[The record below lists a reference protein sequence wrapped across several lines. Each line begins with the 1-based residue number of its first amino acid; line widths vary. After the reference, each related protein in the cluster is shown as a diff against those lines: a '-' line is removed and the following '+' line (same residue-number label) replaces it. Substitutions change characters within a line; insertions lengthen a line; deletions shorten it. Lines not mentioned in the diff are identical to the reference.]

1 MIFFVWTVIFSFQS
15 LLEQENGDLWTVIFF
30 FRRLLEQENGDVDM
44 EIQRDMEN
52 EIQRLQEDQNGM
64 SNEMQELRETIDDK
78 NNQIHQLEEDKNG
91 MSNEMQELRETI
103 DDRNNQIHKLLEDK
117 NEINNEIRR
126 LREDAKSRFHIQEK
140 SVVFSTND
148 VLGQGAYGAVYK
160 GDFHGSKVAVKE
172 YHEVIISDYNL
183 KILQREVYIASQC
196 RHPNLLQ
203 FICAERNDQNRL
215 LIVTELMDTTLRAY
229 IEGHASPPLKFE
241 ELKLISLDVA
251 CGLNYLHSMK
261 PNPIVHR
268 DISSV
273 NVLLWIENYSPRR
286 AKISDYGSANFI
298 DMCNTSNPGAVLYA
312 APEANQNSQDPKID
326 VFSYGILVCE
336 IAICEQPDPRNRKNQ
351 RKSISN
357 KNIKKLVKSCTK
369 PEPQDR
375 PTMQKV
381 LENWQRNSSDNAG
394 RRRFLPKLS

>member
-1 MIFFVWTVIFSFQS
+1 M
-15 LLEQENGDLWTVIFF
+15 
-30 FRRLLEQENGDVDM
+30 
-44 EIQRDMEN
+44 
-52 EIQRLQEDQNGM
+52 
-64 SNEMQELRETIDDK
+64 
-78 NNQIHQLEEDKNG
+78 
-91 MSNEMQELRETI
+91 
-103 DDRNNQIHKLLEDK
+103 
-117 NEINNEIRR
+117 NNEIRQ
-126 LREDAKSRFHIQEK
+126 LREAAKSRYRIQEK

-148 VLGQGAYGAVYK
+148 VLGRGAYGAVYK
-160 GDFHGSKVAVKE
+160 GEFYGSKVAVKE

-183 KILQREVYIASQC
+183 QILQREVYIASQC

-203 FICAERNDQNRL
+203 FICATRNDQNRL

-229 IEGHASPPLKFE
+229 IEGHASPRSPLKFE
-241 ELKLISLDVA
+241 ELRLISLDVA
-251 CGLNYLHSMK
+251 CGLNYLRSIK
-261 PNPIVHR
+261 PSPIVHR
-268 DISSV
+268 DISSA
-273 NVLLWIENYSPRR
+273 NVSLWIENYSPRR
-286 AKISDYGSANFI
+286 AKISDYGSANFM
-298 DMCNTSNPGAVLYA
+298 DMCSTSNPGAVLYA

-369 PEPQDR
+369 SEPQDR

-381 LENWQRNSSDNAG
+381 LENWQRNSSDNTG